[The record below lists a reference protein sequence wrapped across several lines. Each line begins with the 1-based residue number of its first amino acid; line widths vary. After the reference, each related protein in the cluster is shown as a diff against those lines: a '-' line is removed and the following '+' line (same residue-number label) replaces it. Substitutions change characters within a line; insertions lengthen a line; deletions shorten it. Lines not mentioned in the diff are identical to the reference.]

1 MALHEKFDRLW
12 LNDRDRRRARLRAYA
27 WLRDMLG
34 ITKDECHIAMFD
46 VAMCARASAFVERKL
61 KRIAEGFPDG

>member
-1 MALHEKFDRLW
+1 MALHAKFDKLW
-12 LNDRDRRRARLRAYA
+12 LSERDRRRARLRAYA

-46 VAMCARASAFVERKL
+46 RERCARASAFVDRKL
-61 KRIAEGFPDG
+61 NRRGGRP